1 MKQVERAVLAVRIN
15 AELQKRGETIADQ
28 AERIQQIIGGDPKI
42 MEILVD
48 LQSRN

>member
-1 MKQVERAVLAVRIN
+1 MKQVERAVLAVRIR

-28 AERIQQIIGGDPKI
+28 AERIQQIIGGDSKI